1 MSYIVL
7 HDRIK
12 ETSRTQGTGPFE
24 LEGAVAGFSAFSD
37 VYATGDA
44 VFYAIT
50 DGTDYEIGSGIY
62 DVDSTDQL
70 SRFVIKSSNSNA
82 LVDFPAGLKEVYVT
96 YPATNS
102 VYHGSGL
109 SDLQT
114 PEEGGVAF
122 WVTNNIVGYDDNIT
136 WDSGYVRLGI
146 RNRVPDYAIDVG
158 GNGYE
163 SNIQASGF
171 LVGTSGVYFPE
182 ANNGDSEY
190 PGGRQV
196 VHFEPN
202 EVLDVDV
209 QQYAAFSGDVNQ
221 YLYFRDQ
228 TKGHVLAGPPSGCA
242 GDCSP
247 ATPTF
252 RLLTLED
259 IPDLDSLYATDGQLA
274 NVSGVLLNYT
284 YEVSGVAK
292 NHTIQVS
299 GFLEDQSDA
308 NRIVLSG
315 VLRNYTDEQILA
327 ASGFFDTEIDTVS
340 GIIYAASGY
349 LFDDIEGVS
358 GLLYEASGLL
368 RDDLT
373 IVSGIANGANDEASI
388 LAVSGMVLASGAL
401 LDGKIDIVSG
411 IAVGNTSEIEAVS
424 GMVLS
429 SGASLETYVDAVS
442 GVAWGNIDDITT
454 LDNSLSEVASGNTTF
469 YNLLVDLNDVDNGGT
484 GGTAK
489 ITRTRSGDFADSS
502 SPTNVRIENSGDGSR
517 VILDS
522 IINSGDFKGNA
533 WGVVSLSDGAF
544 RAYGYRVDIPVE
556 VSGILTGTN
565 QIILDS
571 GWAWNNI
578 LPFDFRGIFVSGSF
592 INGGDPEGLEITS
605 QFPHS
610 GHILTLDGTPS
621 STSVPTDAL
630 LLGTKRNG
638 ITISKN
644 SDVGIDLD
652 PQSITSKLDIRGDS
666 IRIRNSGVVPT
677 NTSDGYKGEIR
688 WDDSYLYVC
697 TANNS
702 WKRVALDGTPWS

>member
-37 VYATGDA
+37 VYATGDV

-62 DVDSTDQL
+62 DIDSTDQL
-70 SRFVIKSSNSNA
+70 SRFVIKSSNANA

-96 YPATNS
+96 YPATNAI
-102 VYHGSGL
+102 YHGSGL

-136 WDSGYVRLGI
+136 WDSGHVRLGI
-146 RNRVPDYAIDVG
+146 RNRIPDYAIDVG

-163 SNIQASGF
+163 SNVQASGF
-171 LVGTSGVYFPE
+171 LVGTSGVYFPQ

-202 EVLDVDV
+202 DVLDVDV

-221 YLYFRDQ
+221 YLYFKDQ
-228 TKGHVLAGPPSGCA
+228 TKGHILAGPPSGCA

-259 IPDLDSLYATDGQLA
+259 IPNLDSLYATDGQLVD
-274 NVSGVLLNYT
+274 VSGVL
-284 YEVSGVAK
+284 K

-299 GFLEDQSDA
+299 GFLEDQSNA
-308 NRIVLSG
+308 NRVVLSG
-315 VLRNYTDEQILA
+315 VLRNYTDEQILS

-340 GIIYAASGY
+340 GIIYEASGH

-368 RDDLT
+368 RSDLS
-373 IVSGIANGANDEASI
+373 IVSGLAIGANDEASI

-454 LDNSLSEVASGNTTF
+454 LDNYLSEVASGNTTLH
-469 YNLLVDLNDVDNGGT
+469 NLLVDLNDVDNGGT

-489 ITRTRSGDFADSS
+489 FTRTRDGDFVHNSF
-502 SPTNVRIENSGDGSR
+502 PTSVRIENSGDGSR
-517 VILDS
+517 LLLDS
-522 IINSGDFKGNA
+522 IVNSGESRGNT
-533 WGVVSLSDGAF
+533 WGVISLSDGAF

-556 VSGILTGTN
+556 VSGILTSTN
-565 QIILDS
+565 QVILHS
-571 GWAWNNI
+571 GWAWDNI
-578 LPFDFRGIFVSGSF
+578 LPLSFVGASLSGSF
-592 INGGDPEGLEITS
+592 LNGGDPVGIEVTG
-605 QFPHS
+605 QFPAS
-610 GHILTLDGTPS
+610 GHILYLDGTVTQTTPAAS
-621 STSVPTDAL
+621 ESNIVDATIL
-630 LLGTKRNG
+630 STKRNG

-666 IRIRNSGVVPT
+666 IRIRNSGIVPT
-677 NTSDGYKGEIR
+677 NTSNGYKGEIK